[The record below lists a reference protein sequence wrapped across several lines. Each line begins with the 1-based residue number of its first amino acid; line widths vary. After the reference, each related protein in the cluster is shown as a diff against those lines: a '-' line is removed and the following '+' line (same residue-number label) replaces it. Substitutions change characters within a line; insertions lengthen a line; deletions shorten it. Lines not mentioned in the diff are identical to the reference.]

1 MDTTFVQ
8 EYGTNIAGTITAA
21 LIFGIAWCVK
31 NKCRHS
37 KIAINS
43 GCIQCEA
50 DDTVTIREDP
60 RNNAPPIRRVQSREE
75 GEV

>member
-1 MDTTFVQ
+1 MDTTFIQ
-8 EYGTNIAGTITAA
+8 EYGTNVAGTITAA
-21 LIFGIAWCVK
+21 IIFGLIWCVK

-37 KIAINS
+37 KFAIDS
-43 GCIQCEA
+43 GCIKCEA

-60 RNNAPPIRRVQSREE
+60 RPAPKILRRDE

>member
-1 MDTTFVQ
+1 MDTTFAQ

-60 RNNAPPIRRVQSREE
+60 RRPPPIRRIQSRDE

>member
-43 GCIQCEA
+43 GCIKCEA

-60 RNNAPPIRRVQSREE
+60 RPPLRRIQSRDE